1 MPHTVTIVGGIPYQ
15 STPGHH
21 NQPVGIDGLRKG
33 NETRLSAASAVHGIG
48 AAQYELGAHNL
59 MRVLKRLAFDK
70 LHGLLCGR
78 ATHRI
83 RILAHGGQVHSVG
96 VRRIVEAD
104 IE

>member
-59 MRVLKRLAFDK
+59 MRVFKRL
-70 LHGLLCGR
+70 
-78 ATHRI
+78 T
-83 RILAHGGQVHSVG
+83 GQTPSEY
-96 VRRIVEAD
+96 RTAAAEQSIQ
-104 IE
+104 